1 MKRATIVALGVFAI
15 GLQGCSSMN
24 VFGGSPK
31 PAAMTADATAAPGQQ
46 PKRRQPQ
53 SMRLQRF
60 DENNDGSVTKAELE
74 STLQADFKKEDV
86 NQNQSLDTAE
96 ARALNER
103 LREED
108 GTSPVFDW
116 NADGRLVYAE
126 FVTQWRTL
134 FDRSDRNQDGKVD
147 EDEMATVRVDRP
159 PRRPPPPTF
168 SGKDGR
174 PPGQ

>member
-1 MKRATIVALGVFAI
+1 MAAAALAV

-31 PAAMTADATAAPGQQ
+31 QPAVAAADGAVTPGAAPAEQ
-46 PKRRQPQ
+46 PKKRQPQ

-60 DENNDGSVTKAELE
+60 DVNEDGTLTKGELE
-74 STLQADFKKEDV
+74 STLQADFKKEDT
-86 NQNQSLDTAE
+86 NQNQALDTAE

-116 NADGRLVYAE
+116 NADGRLVYSE
-126 FVTQWRTL
+126 FATQWRTL
-134 FDRSDRNQDGKVD
+134 FDRSDRNQNGVV
-147 EDEMATVRVDRP
+147 EEREMTTVAVERK
-159 PRRPPPPTF
+159 PRLPPPPTF
-168 SGKDGR
+168 SGSNGR
-174 PPGQ
+174 PPGSQ